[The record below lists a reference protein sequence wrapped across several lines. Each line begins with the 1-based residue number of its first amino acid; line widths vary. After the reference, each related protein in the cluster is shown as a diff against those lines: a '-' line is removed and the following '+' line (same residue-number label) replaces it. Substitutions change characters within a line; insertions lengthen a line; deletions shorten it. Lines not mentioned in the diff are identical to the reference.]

1 MQNSSR
7 MKLRHHHF
15 GRRKQTISKKIVQ
28 LNGKVIKVEI
38 KELVQGNIGKS
49 SMNCGRPRRR
59 N

>member
-28 LNGKVIKVEI
+28 LNGKVIKGEI
-38 KELVQGNIGKS
+38 KLVQGNIEEIL
-49 SMNCGRPRRR
+49 N
-59 N
+59 